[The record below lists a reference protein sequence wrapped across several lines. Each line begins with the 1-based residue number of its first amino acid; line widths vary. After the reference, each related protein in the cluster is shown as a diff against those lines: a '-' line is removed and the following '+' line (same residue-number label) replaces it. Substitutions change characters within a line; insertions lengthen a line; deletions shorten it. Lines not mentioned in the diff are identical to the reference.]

1 MLWGERAWESADWR
15 QGNLSLETQWWC
27 GWRVVTV
34 GRGCDLT
41 LIWEVAIARI
51 WSLTGVGNEGEVG
64 HRMTAES

>member
-1 MLWGERAWESADWR
+1 M
-15 QGNLSLETQWWC
+15 
-27 GWRVVTV
+27 TV

-51 WSLTGVGNEGEVG
+51 WSLTGVGNEGEMG